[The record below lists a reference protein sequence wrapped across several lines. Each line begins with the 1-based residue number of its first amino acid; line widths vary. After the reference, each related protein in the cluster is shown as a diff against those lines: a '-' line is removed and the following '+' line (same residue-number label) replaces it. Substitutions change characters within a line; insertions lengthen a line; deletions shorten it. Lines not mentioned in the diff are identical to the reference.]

1 MQINKNSKIL
11 KRQQE
16 NKQGKQNK
24 TKWAKTMVKQ
34 FTEEEKYV
42 ANKYI
47 NYLCEKYM
55 TQIILISFIKL
66 AIMKKE
72 W

>member
-34 FTEEEKYV
+34 FTEEEKTLM
-42 ANKYI
+42 AI
-47 NYLCEKYM
+47 NSWKDVQLH
-55 TQIILISFIKL
+55 
-66 AIMKKE
+66 
-72 W
+72 